1 MLTQVEKDI
10 LSAINPSD
18 PRLTEED
25 EYLEDDYPDEDEEEE
40 EDDTPIVLIVH
51 PKPAPVPAPAPAPAP
66 APKSDRFSALAEAIV
81 SVKAV
86 IPAAALVSVIQSILD
101 GTDQPFAEDA
111 AIRLAAETPTSTLL
125 EELLAIEALLD
136 KAIEGYPALIAFMT
150 PKRRALL
157 FGKK

>member
-25 EYLEDDYPDEDEEEE
+25 EYLDPEDYPDEEEEIEEEE

-51 PKPAPVPAPAPAPAP
+51 PKPVPAPPPAPQ
-66 APKSDRFSALAEAIV
+66 SDRFSALAEAIV

-125 EELLAIEALLD
+125 EELLAIESLLD

>member
-1 MLTQVEKDI
+1 MAMSQEERDI
-10 LSAINPSD
+10 LTAIDPND
-18 PRLTEED
+18 PRLIE
-25 EYLEDDYPDEDEEEE
+25 EDDYLEDEEEE

-51 PKPAPVPAPAPAPAP
+51 PKPVPAPPPAPQ
-66 APKSDRFSALAEAIV
+66 SDRFSALAEAIV

-125 EELLAIEALLD
+125 EELLAIESLLD

-150 PKRRALL
+150 KERRALL

>member
-25 EYLEDDYPDEDEEEE
+25 EYLDPEDYPDEEEEIEEEE

-51 PKPAPVPAPAPAPAP
+51 PKPVPAP

-125 EELLAIEALLD
+125 EELLAIESLLD

-150 PKRRALL
+150 KERRALL

>member
-10 LSAINPSD
+10 LSAVNPDD
-18 PRLTEED
+18 PMLTEED
-25 EYLEDDYPDEDEEEE
+25 EYLDPEDYPDEEEEIEEEE

-51 PKPAPVPAPAPAPAP
+51 PKPVPAPPPAPQ
-66 APKSDRFSALAEAIV
+66 SDRFSALAEAIV

-125 EELLAIEALLD
+125 EELLAIESLLD

-150 PKRRALL
+150 KERRALL

>member
-25 EYLEDDYPDEDEEEE
+25 EYLDPEDYPDEEEEIEEEE

-51 PKPAPVPAPAPAPAP
+51 PKPVPAPVP

>member
-10 LSAINPSD
+10 LSAVNPDD
-18 PRLTEED
+18 PMLTEED
-25 EYLEDDYPDEDEEEE
+25 EYLDPEDYPDEEEEIEEEE

-51 PKPAPVPAPAPAPAP
+51 PKPVPAPAP

>member
-25 EYLEDDYPDEDEEEE
+25 EYLDPEDYPDEEEEIEEEE

-51 PKPAPVPAPAPAPAP
+51 PKPVPAPAPAP

-101 GTDQPFAEDA
+101 GTDQPFAAEA
-111 AIRLAAETPTSTLL
+111 ATRLAAETPTSTLL
-125 EELLAIEALLD
+125 EELLAIESLLD

-150 PKRRALL
+150 KERRALL

>member
-10 LSAINPSD
+10 LSAVNPDD
-18 PRLTEED
+18 PMLTEED
-25 EYLEDDYPDEDEEEE
+25 EYLDPEDYPDEEEEIEEEE

-51 PKPAPVPAPAPAPAP
+51 PKPVPAPPPAPQ
-66 APKSDRFSALAEAIV
+66 SDRFSALAEAIV

-101 GTDQPFAEDA
+101 GTDQPFAADA
-111 AIRLAAETPTSTLL
+111 ATRLAAETPTSTLL

-150 PKRRALL
+150 KERRALL

>member
-1 MLTQVEKDI
+1 MAMSQEERDI
-10 LSAINPSD
+10 LTAIDPND
-18 PRLTEED
+18 PRLIE
-25 EYLEDDYPDEDEEEE
+25 EDDYLEDEEEE

-51 PKPAPVPAPAPAPAP
+51 PKPVPAP

-150 PKRRALL
+150 PNRRALL
-157 FGKK
+157 FPKK

>member
-10 LSAINPSD
+10 LSAVNPDD
-18 PRLTEED
+18 PMLTEED
-25 EYLEDDYPDEDEEEE
+25 EYLDPEDYPDEEEEIEEEE

-51 PKPAPVPAPAPAPAP
+51 PKPVPAPVP